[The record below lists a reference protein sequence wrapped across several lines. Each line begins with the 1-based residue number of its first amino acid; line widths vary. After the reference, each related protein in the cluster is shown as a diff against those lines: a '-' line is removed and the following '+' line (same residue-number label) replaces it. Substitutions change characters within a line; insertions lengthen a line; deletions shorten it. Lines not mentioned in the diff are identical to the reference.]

1 MPLRDDDD
9 AAAGPRMDTRATR
22 LLGIRLPIVQGGL
35 ARVAFADLAAAV
47 SNAGGLGQISTVGLG
62 TPERL
67 RAEIRR
73 CRALTDKPFGV
84 NFPIGRFD
92 LMPLLEVAL
101 EEGVRVVAL
110 TAGNPRPYIRR
121 CEGTGARTLV
131 LTAGPEL
138 ARKAEAAGADL
149 VATVGYEGGG
159 HIGRGDETTLVM
171 VPRVVAAV
179 KIPVLASGGIATGA
193 GLLAALALG
202 AEGVRDGHPL
212 RRHARGGGAPR
223 LQGGARRGGA
233 GGHGGGQ
240 AEPRHAGAGAG
251 RPPSAAHPRG
261 RSGRR
266 IAGGAAAPHK
276 RRGERAG
283 HGGGGFGRGLC
294 LGRSDPLGWSRR
306 WSRRARWC
314 GAWRPRR
321 SRACEGSGAWFREDR
336 RKLDLR
342 ASSAP
347 AIRTRPHRHPTRR
360 AEPSRQAPGACAAR
374 FPGRGGRRRA
384 VPDRPASPAPRR

>member
-1 MPLRDDDD
+1 MPRDEERHGTDPLPPSGE
-9 AAAGPRMDTRATR
+9 AAAAAAAAASAAPAVAIATRATR

-62 TPERL
+62 GTPERL

-73 CRALTDKPFGV
+73 CRSLTDKPFGV
-84 NFPIGRFD
+84 NFPIGRMD
-92 LMPLLEVAL
+92 LMPLLETAL
-101 EEGVRVVAL
+101 EEGVKVVAL
-110 TAGNPRPYIRR
+110 TAGNPAPYIRR

-202 AEGVRDGHPL
+202 AEGVEMGTRFVATHE
-212 RRHARGGGAPR
+212 AR
-223 LQGGARRGGA
+223 
-233 GGHGGGQ
+233 
-240 AEPRHAGAGAG
+240 
-251 RPPSAAHPRG
+251 AHP
-261 RSGRR
+261 
-266 IAGGAAAPHK
+266 AYKAALAAAAPGDTVVIK
-276 RRGERAG
+276 RTFGTPGRVLHGPQARRILAAEAANAPKDEVLRLVSGAANALGTDGGDLEGGYVWAGQCAGLIGAVEPAGEVVRRMAAEAAAG
-283 HGGGGFGRGLC
+283 IARLRGLM
-294 LGRSDPLGWSRR
+294 
-306 WSRRARWC
+306 
-314 GAWRPRR
+314 
-321 SRACEGSGAWFREDR
+321 
-336 RKLDLR
+336 
-342 ASSAP
+342 
-347 AIRTRPHRHPTRR
+347 
-360 AEPSRQAPGACAAR
+360 AE
-374 FPGRGGRRRA
+374 
-384 VPDRPASPAPRR
+384 